1 MAWHELASQRQ
12 ADVNSWSSKQRRGLT
27 GVCMLSDLAPCFWHL
42 LQIFRGDFCCQN
54 FQLGCPHTTLSP
66 LGCDVWPP
74 SLKKESSDGKLVLFA
89 RHAVVRYW
97 CKPCACFKAQC
108 TVKGETSTCQERI
121 DWTQAWLNSGMSL
134 LVSRCL
140 QWKYAPRCFACDLC
154 SFCSTCAETRL
165 WLQERCLQFGLQPDP
180 GWFEHLQHFW
190 VKTFQ
195 CWYGMEGWYDGKLF
209 FDCRFWQVECDVC
222 RACSVQARSTMKRV
236 LRFVA
241 VRHARSFPAWSQAG
255 CRVWCARPWQ
265 GGLWLQ
271 GYSVRSCG
279 FFWFLDLQ

>member
-1 MAWHELASQRQ
+1 MTWACQSAPGRCQLLVVKTASG
-12 ADVNSWSSKQRRGLT
+12 ADWSFHALGFCCVFST
-27 GVCMLSDLAPCFWHL
+27 YL

-74 SLKKESSDGKLVLFA
+74 SLKKESSEGKLVLFA

-121 DWTQAWLNSGMSL
+121 DWTQACLNSGMSL

-140 QWKYAPRCFACDLC
+140 QWKLRLSSLFILFDVRRNTSLAPRATLAIWPTAR
-154 SFCSTCAETRL
+154 SRL
-165 WLQERCLQFGLQPDP
+165 VWASPAFP
-180 GWFEHLQHFW
+180 

-236 LRFVA
+236 L
-241 VRHARSFPAWSQAG
+241 SPAWSQAG